1 MRGEA
6 FGRNEGKA
14 LNDHKIKITQSEFE
28 QFCQYLEEACGILL
42 AKHKQ
47 YLVESR
53 LGKILNSGDYSS
65 LEQLVAVLSRP
76 GNSCLKE
83 QVINAMTTNETL
95 WFRDIHPYAILKEK
109 LLPELAQKSP
119 SQRLK
124 VWSAACSTGQEPYS
138 ISMIIDEFKHANPSR
153 FRMGEEIVATDIS
166 TRVLEQARQAE
177 YEMLALGRGLSQE
190 RLMDFFEPSGQG
202 TWTLKPKIKNRV
214 VFRELNLLGAYTGIG
229 PCDIVFCRNVL
240 IYFSTE
246 RKREILIKIHKT
258 LKPGGYLLLGASESI
273 GDLHALFD
281 MIHCRPGI
289 IYKAK

>member
-1 MRGEA
+1 MCPKPYG
-6 FGRNEGKA
+6 GKT
-14 LNDHKIKITQSEFE
+14 LNANRVTITEKEFDKFCLFLE
-28 QFCQYLEEACGILL
+28 QACGILL

-53 LGKILNSGDYSS
+53 LSKILIEGGYDS
-65 LEQLVAVLSRP
+65 LGRLVDSLNLP
-76 GNSCLKE
+76 GNSRLKE

-95 WFRDIHPYAILKEK
+95 WFRDTHPYEILKNK
-109 LLPELAQKSP
+109 LLPELASSNP
-119 SQRLK
+119 SSQRLK
-124 VWSAACSTGQEPYS
+124 IWSAACSTGQEPYS
-138 ISMIIDEFKHANPSR
+138 ISMVLEEFKAENPGS
-153 FRMGEEIVATDIS
+153 FRMGEEITATDIC

-177 YEMLALGRGLSQE
+177 YEMLALGRGLSKD
-190 RLMDFFEPSGQG
+190 RLKTFFEPGR
-202 TWTLKPKIKNRV
+202 TEAWTLMSKIKNRV
-214 VFRELNLLGAYTGIG
+214 RFKELNLLGAYAGIG

-246 RKREILIKIHKT
+246 RKREILTKIHKA

-273 GDLHALFD
+273 AELHDLFE